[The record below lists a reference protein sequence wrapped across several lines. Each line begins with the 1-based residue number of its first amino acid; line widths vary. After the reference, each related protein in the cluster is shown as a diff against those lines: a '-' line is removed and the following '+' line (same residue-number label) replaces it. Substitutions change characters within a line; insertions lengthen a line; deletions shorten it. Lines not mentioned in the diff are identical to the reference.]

1 MNKALL
7 VGINKYPGCPLAG
20 CVNDVTD
27 MADHLV
33 RRCGFREQEIRLICD
48 GRATTAAIL
57 ERLPWLVSGVRA
69 GDRIVF
75 HYSGHGAQAP
85 TRNIQGEVDGLDEVI
100 CPVDF
105 EWTDAHMIRDKDFAG
120 LFAGVAVGV
129 EFVWIS
135 DSCHSGDLERN
146 VPLTACASR
155 TAPVAS
161 NPCRTVARRMPAPG
175 DIAWRIRTAEVEELT
190 GPGRFPKSAATLN
203 VALLA
208 ACRSDQTA
216 ADAVFN
222 GRPNGAFTRALLHA
236 LDGPLG
242 GKPLAAVMEGVAQ
255 ALARGGYD
263 QAPQIEGSEVIAG
276 RPFLATTG

>member
-7 VGINKYPGCPLAG
+7 VGINQYPGCPLAG

-33 RRCGFREQEIRLICD
+33 RRCGFREQEIRLVCD
-48 GRATTAAIL
+48 GRATTEAIL
-57 ERLPWLVSGVRA
+57 ERLSWLVSGVRA

-105 EWTDAHMIRDKDFAG
+105 DWTDAHMIRDKGFAE

-146 VPLTACASR
+146 VPR
-155 TAPVAS
+155 VAD
-161 NPCRTVARRMPAPG
+161 NPRHTGARRMPAPG
-175 DIAWRIRTAEVEELT
+175 DIAWRIRTAEAEELT
-190 GPGRFPKSAATLN
+190 GPGRFPKSAAALN
-203 VALLA
+203 VTLLA

-216 ADAVFN
+216 ADAVFD
-222 GRPNGAFTRALLHA
+222 GRPNGAFTRALLNA

-242 GKPLAAVMEGVAQ
+242 GKPLTAVMQGVAQ
-255 ALARGGYD
+255 ALAQGGYD
-263 QAPQIEGSEVIAG
+263 QVPQIEGSPAIAQQA
-276 RPFLATTG
+276 FLAVSTGQGA